1 MTVKL
6 VKTRS
11 LIGKL
16 PGYSN
21 TVYDGY
27 TRYITVDG
35 KRFADVIKFKGG
47 HWQAYECDVNRRE
60 RRPRVWRGNTQ
71 RELIANVK
79 ADITLN

>member
-1 MTVKL
+1 MAVKM

-21 TVYDGY
+21 TVDDGY
-27 TRYITVDG
+27 IRYITVDG
-35 KRFADVIKFKGG
+35 KRFADVCKFKTGY
-47 HWQAYECDVNRRE
+47 WQAYECNVNRSE
-60 RRPRVWRGNTQ
+60 RRPRVWRDKTQ